1 MEKERVKERG
11 QDRLHQQSQIDSA
24 PPGDKNPQAKEEK
37 PRSTW
42 SWVFEFADMR
52 KRDYVLSIAFA
63 VCKVICIVAPYV
75 VLAEVV
81 RELFAGTDDFGFYV
95 RDLCIMAALWV
106 ASALFHMLSTSASHK
121 ATFYVLGSMRKQA
134 CDKLTRMQLGDVK
147 AQSSGGLKNI
157 LVERIDSIET
167 TLAHILPEFTSNLL
181 APVLILVMLFVI
193 DWRLALVS
201 LVTVPLGFVCMM
213 GMFKNYDVFNQRC
226 VNKTKVLNDTAVEY
240 INGIEVIKVF
250 GKTQSSY
257 GKFVQAAKEAAASYV
272 DWMSRCNVYFSLAMS
287 VMPATLLGVLPAG
300 ALFVSNG
307 SLAASD
313 FVTCIVLSLGLITPV
328 ITMLSYMDDLAALGV
343 VMGEVTSIIAA
354 PEQERPAQ
362 TAVAPRGSTVE
373 LENVRFG
380 YGEAEVL
387 HGVSLTAHEGEIT
400 ALVGPSGSG
409 KSTIA
414 RLICGLRDADD
425 GTIRLG
431 GVDVRDISAQ
441 DYNALVSFV
450 SQDGYLFN
458 DTVRENIRMGKPGS
472 TDEEVEDIAKR
483 AGCHEFIL
491 GLEDGYDTVVG
502 SGGER
507 LSGGERQRISIARA
521 MLKDAPVVVLDE
533 ATAYTDPENE
543 AVIEESVARLVK
555 GKTLIVIAHR
565 LSTIKDAN
573 RIVVVDKGVIDD
585 MGTHEEL
592 LARDGLYARMW
603 QAHMSVKDGLTEGG
617 DAA

>member
-1 MEKERVKERG
+1 
-11 QDRLHQQSQIDSA
+11 
-24 PPGDKNPQAKEEK
+24 
-37 PRSTW
+37 
-42 SWVFEFADMR
+42 
-52 KRDYVLSIAFA
+52 

-75 VLAEVV
+75 VLAEVI
-81 RELFAGTDDFGFYV
+81 RELFAGNGDFGFYV

-106 ASALFHMLSTSASHK
+106 ASALFHMLSTTASHK
-121 ATFYVLGSMRKQA
+121 ATFYVLGSMRKRA

-181 APVLILVMLFVI
+181 APVLILAMLIFI
-193 DWRLALVS
+193 DWRIALVS
-201 LVTVPLGFVCMM
+201 LVTVPLGVICMM
-213 GMFKNYDVFNQRC
+213 GMFKDYDVFNQRC
-226 VNKTKVLNDTAVEY
+226 IDKTKVLNDTAVEY

-257 GKFVQAAKEAAASYV
+257 GKFVQAAKEAASSYV

-287 VMPATLLGVLPAG
+287 VMPATLLGVLPIG
-300 ALFVSNG
+300 ALFVSDG

-328 ITMLSYMDDLAALGV
+328 ITVLSYMDDLKALDV

-354 PEQERPAQ
+354 PEQVRPAR
-362 TAVAPRGSTVE
+362 TEVPLRGNTVE
-373 LENVRFG
+373 LEDVRFG
-380 YGEAEVL
+380 YGETEVL
-387 HGVSLTAHEGEIT
+387 HGVSLTAREGQMT

-414 RLICGLRDADD
+414 RLICGLWDAGD
-425 GTIRLG
+425 GAVRLG
-431 GVDVRDISAQ
+431 GVDVREISAQ

-450 SQDGYLFN
+450 SQDSYLFN
-458 DTVRENIRMGKPGS
+458 DTVRENIRMGKPEA
-472 TDEEVEDIAKR
+472 TDAEVEDIARR
-483 AGCHEFIL
+483 AGCHEFIM

-543 AVIEESVARLVK
+543 AVIEESVARLVT

-585 MGTHEEL
+585 EGTHAEL
-592 LARDGLYARMW
+592 LARGGLYARMW
-603 QAHMSVKDGLTEGG
+603 QAHMSVKDGLAEGG

>member
-1 MEKERVKERG
+1 MEKERGKEQVQLQEQLPSG
-11 QDRLHQQSQIDSA
+11 AAKPDGSELS
-24 PPGDKNPQAKEEK
+24 AKEEK

-42 SWVFEFADMR
+42 SWVFEFAGMR
-52 KRDYVLSIAFA
+52 KRDYVLSVVFA

-75 VLAEVV
+75 VLAEVI
-81 RELFAGTDDFGFYV
+81 RELFAGTDDFAFYV
-95 RDLCIMAALWV
+95 RDLCIMAVLWV
-106 ASALFHMLSTSASHK
+106 ASALFHMLSTTASHK
-121 ATFYVLGSMRKQA
+121 ATFYVLGSMRKRA

-181 APVLILVMLFVI
+181 APVLILAMLLVI
-193 DWRLALVS
+193 DWRIALVS
-201 LVTVPLGFVCMM
+201 LVTVPLGFICMM
-213 GMFKNYDVFNQRC
+213 GMFKDYDAFNQRC
-226 VNKTKVLNDTAVEY
+226 VDKTKVLNDTAVEY

-257 GKFVQAAKEAAASYV
+257 GKFVQAAKEAASSYV
-272 DWMSRCNVYFSLAMS
+272 DWMARCNVYFSLAMS
-287 VMPATLLGVLPAG
+287 VMPATLLGVLPVG
-300 ALFVSNG
+300 ALFVSGG
-307 SLAASD
+307 SLAAGD

-328 ITMLSYMDDLAALGV
+328 ITMLSYMDDIKALNI

-354 PEQERPAQ
+354 PEQVRPAQ
-362 TAVAPRGSTVE
+362 TAVAPQGNTVE
-373 LENVRFG
+373 LEDVRFG
-380 YGEAEVL
+380 YGETEVL
-387 HGVSLTAHEGEIT
+387 HGVSLVAREGQMT

-414 RLICGLRDADD
+414 RLICGLWDVGG
-425 GTIRLG
+425 GTVRLG

-450 SQDGYLFN
+450 SQDSYLFN
-458 DTVRENIRMGKPGS
+458 DTVRENIRMGRPGA
-472 TDEEVEDIAKR
+472 TDAEVEDIAKR

-491 GLEDGYDTVVG
+491 GLENGYDTVVG

-521 MLKDAPVVVLDE
+521 MLKGAPVVVLDE

-543 AVIEESVARLVK
+543 AVIEESVARLVT

-565 LSTIKDAN
+565 LSTIKDAD
-573 RIVVVDKGVIDD
+573 RIVVVDQGAIDEE
-585 MGTHEEL
+585 GTHEEL
-592 LARDGLYARMW
+592 LAHGGLYSRMW
-603 QAHMSVKDGLTEGG
+603 QAHMSVKDSLTEGG

>member
-1 MEKERVKERG
+1 MEKEQVKERR
-11 QDRLHQQSQIDSA
+11 QDGLHQQSQTDSA
-24 PPGDKNPQAKEEK
+24 PPGDKEFQAKSAK

-42 SWVFEFADMR
+42 SWVFEFAGMR
-52 KRDYVLSIAFA
+52 KHDYVLSIAFA
-63 VCKVICIVAPYV
+63 VCKVICIIAPYV
-75 VLAEVV
+75 VLAKVI
-81 RELFAGTDDFGFYV
+81 RELFAGNDDFGFYV

-181 APVLILVMLFVI
+181 APVLILAMLLAT
-193 DWRLALVS
+193 DWRIALVS
-201 LVTVPLGFVCMM
+201 LVTVPLGFICMM
-213 GMFKNYDVFNQRC
+213 GMFKDYDVFNQRC
-226 VNKTKVLNDTAVEY
+226 VDKTKALNDTAVEY

-257 GKFVQAAKEAAASYV
+257 GKFVQAAKEAASSYV

-287 VMPATLLGVLPAG
+287 VMPATLLGVLPVG
-300 ALFVSNG
+300 ALFVADG
-307 SLAASD
+307 SLAASG
-313 FVTCIVLSLGLITPV
+313 FVTCIVLSLGLVTPV
-328 ITMLSYMDDLAALGV
+328 ITVLSYVDDLKALNI

-354 PEQERPAQ
+354 PEQVRPAQ
-362 TAVAPRGSTVE
+362 TAVEPRDSTVE
-373 LENVRFG
+373 LENVHFG

-387 HGVSLTAHEGEIT
+387 HGVSLTAREGEMT

-414 RLICGLRDADD
+414 RLICGLWDADD
-425 GTIRLG
+425 GAVKLG
-431 GVDVRDISAQ
+431 GVDARDISAQ
-441 DYNALVSFV
+441 DYNASVSFV
-450 SQDGYLFN
+450 SQDSYLFN
-458 DTVRENIRMGKPGS
+458 DTVRENIRMGKLGA
-472 TDEEVEDIAKR
+472 TDAEVEDIAKR

-573 RIVVVDKGVIDD
+573 RIVVVDKGVINDV
-585 MGTHEEL
+585 GTHEEL
-592 LARDGLYARMW
+592 LAHDGLYSRMW
-603 QAHMSVKDGLTEGG
+603 QAHMSVKDSLTEGG

>member
-1 MEKERVKERG
+1 MEKEQTKDQVRER
-11 QDRLHQQSQIDSA
+11 LQQKPELASPGEKK
-24 PPGDKNPQAKEEK
+24 PPAKEAK

-42 SWVFEFADMR
+42 SWVFEFAGIR
-52 KRDYVLSIAFA
+52 KRDYVLSVVFA
-63 VCKVICIVAPYV
+63 ICKVICIVAPYV
-75 VLAEVV
+75 VLAEVI
-81 RELFAGTDDFGFYV
+81 RELFAGSNNFGFYV

-106 ASALFHMLSTSASHK
+106 ASALFHMLSTTASHK
-121 ATFYVLGSMRKQA
+121 ATFYVLGTMRKQA
-134 CDKLTRMQLGDVK
+134 CDKLTRMQLGDVLS
-147 AQSSGGLKNI
+147 QSSGGLKNI

-181 APVLILVMLFVI
+181 APVLILVMLFSI
-193 DWRLALVS
+193 DWRIALVS
-201 LVTVPLGFVCMM
+201 LATVPLGFICMM
-213 GMFKNYDVFNQRC
+213 GMFKDYDKFNQRC
-226 VNKTKVLNDTAVEY
+226 VDKTKALNDTAVEY

-257 GKFVQAAKEAAASYV
+257 GKFVQAAKEAASSYV
-272 DWMSRCNVYFSLAMS
+272 DWMSRCNVFFSLAMS
-287 VMPATLLGVLPAG
+287 VMPATLIGVLPVG
-300 ALFVSNG
+300 AMFVADG

-328 ITMLSYMDDLAALGV
+328 ITVMSYTDDLAALDV
-343 VMGEVTSIIAA
+343 VIGEVTSIIAA

-362 TAVAPRGSTVE
+362 TAVMPSGNTVE

-387 HGVSLTAHEGEIT
+387 HGVSLTAREGEMT

-414 RLICGLRDADD
+414 RLICGLWDADG

-431 GVDVRDISAQ
+431 GIDVADISAQ
-441 DYNALVSFV
+441 DYNAFVSFV
-450 SQDGYLFN
+450 SQDSYLFN
-458 DTVRENIRMGKPGS
+458 DTVRNNIRMGKPGA
-472 TDEEVEDIAKR
+472 TDAEVEDIAKR
-483 AGCHEFIL
+483 AGCHEFIQ
-491 GLEDGYDTVVG
+491 GLENGYETVVG
-502 SGGER
+502 SGGDR
-507 LSGGERQRISIARA
+507 LSGGERQRIAIARA
-521 MLKDAPVVVLDE
+521 MLKDAPVIVLDE

-543 AVIEESVARLVK
+543 AVIEESVSRLVK

-573 RIVVVDKGVIDD
+573 RIVVVNNGTIDD
-585 MGTHEEL
+585 AGTHEEL
-592 LARDGLYARMW
+592 LARNGLYARMW
-603 QAHMSVKDGLTEGG
+603 RAHMSVKDGLTEGG